1 MSTPQGPDR
10 YGADRDPDQAGPPT
24 WGTPPPGG
32 WGGHPDPGP
41 PTGAW
46 DPATDEYG
54 DQGYPDRGYDAQGY
68 DAQGYDAQGY
78 DAQGYDAQGYDAQ
91 GYDAQ
96 GYGGRGYDD
105 RAYTDPAYGDPA
117 YGGAA
122 YGGRRRAE
130 DREAGWGAAPADA
143 PWGDRDPGG
152 VGHADDPAF
161 GAGRPGGR
169 DPWSDTG
176 ETTAVAWGADPQA
189 GGYLP
194 GDEPWAPREQVRGPR
209 RGPFGLGT
217 GALAGIGLAVVA
229 VIVLAV
235 LFFVTP
241 GWAVTRTLDKTA
253 LQNGV
258 TQILTQNYGL
268 QVGAVECP
276 DDVAVEADTEFACQA
291 LVDGEPVTVPGKVTS
306 DEGDYQVSRV

>member
-1 MSTPQGPDR
+1 MSTPQGPDG

-24 WGTPPPGG
+24 WGAPPPGG
-32 WGGHPDPGP
+32 WGEHPDAGP

-46 DPATDEYG
+46 DPATDEHG
-54 DQGYPDRGYDAQGY
+54 DP
-68 DAQGYDAQGY
+68 
-78 DAQGYDAQGYDAQ
+78 
-91 GYDAQ
+91 
-96 GYGGRGYDD
+96 GYGEPG
-105 RAYTDPAYGDPA
+105 
-117 YGGAA
+117 
-122 YGGRRRAE
+122 YGGRRRAD
-130 DREAGWGAAPADA
+130 DREGGWDAPPDA
-143 PWGDRDPGG
+143 PWGDR
-152 VGHADDPAF
+152 VGYADERAF

-176 ETTAVAWGADPQA
+176 ETTAVAWGADPEEDR
-189 GGYLP
+189 GVVP
-194 GDEPWAPREQVRGPR
+194 GDEPWAPRDAARRPR

-217 GALAGIGLAVVA
+217 GALAGIGAGVV
-229 VIVLAV
+229 VLVVLAV
-235 LFFVTP
+235 LLFVAP

-258 TQILTQNYGL
+258 TQILTQNYKL

-276 DDVAVEADTEFACQA
+276 DDVVVEADTGFACQA

>member
-54 DQGYPDRGYDAQGY
+54 DQGYADRGYADQA
-68 DAQGYDAQGY
+68 
-78 DAQGYDAQGYDAQ
+78 
-91 GYDAQ
+91 
-96 GYGGRGYDD
+96 YGDRGSDD
-105 RAYTDPAYGDPA
+105 RAYADPAYGDA
-117 YGGAA
+117 GYGDAG

-130 DREAGWGAAPADA
+130 DRDGGWGAPADA
-143 PWGDRDPGG
+143 PWGDRDPGD
-152 VGHADDPAF
+152 VGYADDPAF
-161 GAGRPGGR
+161 GAVRPGGR

-176 ETTAVAWGADPQA
+176 ETTAI

-194 GDEPWAPREQVRGPR
+194 GDEPWAPREEVRGPR

-217 GALAGIGLAVVA
+217 GALAGIGLGAVA
-229 VIVLAV
+229 LIVLAV
-235 LFFVTP
+235 LLFLTP
-241 GWAVTRTLDKTA
+241 GWAVTRTLDKNA

-291 LVDGEPVTVPGKVTS
+291 LIDGEPVTVPGKVTS
-306 DEGDYQVSRV
+306 DEGNYQVSRV